1 MTIIFLHNLS
11 DFVVIFS
18 QKQHFAKQFAF
29 WRPAEGITH
38 FSAS

>member
-11 DFVVIFS
+11 DFVAIFS

-29 WRPAEGITH
+29 RRPAEGITH